1 MALGW
6 GTLALVAGCSS
17 GPSDTSA
24 GPPPVASSA
33 GATSTFSA
41 TTPTAPS
48 TVTSTAPKAST
59 TSSAQPVTIAFAG
72 DINFEGAMATRLA
85 RDPAS
90 AIGPFAPILSAADLA
105 IGNLES
111 AIATGGTPENK
122 DFTFRAPPSSID
134 ALRAGGLDTV
144 SMANNHGRDYGPVGL
159 SESLAVKD
167 AQRDHFIIG
176 IGHDDADAY
185 AAFTA
190 TVKGQRVAV
199 IAATQVIDGELVASW
214 TAGPG
219 HPGLASAK
227 DARALVAAVQRARA
241 NADIVVVFLH
251 WGVER
256 NTCPSDVQR
265 TLAGQLAD
273 AGADIVVGGHAHRL
287 QGAGMLGTTFVGYG
301 LGNFDFAA
309 VGADAEKTG
318 VVQVTM
324 TGRHVDGYQFVPG
337 VIRGSVAQPLAGAA
351 AAAAVGNWNALRPCT
366 GLAP

>member
-1 MALGW
+1 
-6 GTLALVAGCSS
+6 
-17 GPSDTSA
+17 
-24 GPPPVASSA
+24 
-33 GATSTFSA
+33 
-41 TTPTAPS
+41 
-48 TVTSTAPKAST
+48 
-59 TSSAQPVTIAFAG
+59 
-72 DINFEGAMATRLA
+72 
-85 RDPAS
+85 
-90 AIGPFAPILSAADLA
+90 
-105 IGNLES
+105 
-111 AIATGGTPENK
+111 
-122 DFTFRAPPSSID
+122 
-134 ALRAGGLDTV
+134 
-144 SMANNHGRDYGPVGL
+144 MANNHGRDYGPVGL

-167 AQRDHFIIG
+167 AQRDHFIVG